1 MWHSRSPRDP
11 PPLHGKNHLK
21 FPFWLLEPLPWV
33 ISGHIRSS
41 SSSSSSSSSM
51 LSPSVTGSAPSR
63 GAGPGAVTS
72 SLNLGLV
79 TREQQVLFTFL
90 NIFYKLISVQ
100 KVREYFCPNFWCL
113 LFHTFQ
119 GQLVSCS
126 ASNSPLSP
134 PLITSTSLNLRRE
147 M

>member
-1 MWHSRSPRDP
+1 M
-11 PPLHGKNHLK
+11 
-21 FPFWLLEPLPWV
+21 V
-33 ISGHIRSS
+33 IPIIIIVVIFIVVIIIVIVIIITIVV
-41 SSSSSSSSSM
+41 
-51 LSPSVTGSAPSR
+51 LSVTGSAPSR

-90 NIFYKLISVQ
+90 NILNKLISVQ

>member
-1 MWHSRSPRDP
+1 M
-11 PPLHGKNHLK
+11 
-21 FPFWLLEPLPWV
+21 V
-33 ISGHIRSS
+33 IPIIIIVVIFIVTIFIVIIIVV
-41 SSSSSSSSSM
+41 
-51 LSPSVTGSAPSR
+51 LSVTGSAPSR

-79 TREQQVLFTFL
+79 TREQQVLDTFF
-90 NIFYKLISVQ
+90 NIMNKLKSVH
-100 KVREYFCPNFWCL
+100 KAREYFCPNFWCL

>member
-1 MWHSRSPRDP
+1 M
-11 PPLHGKNHLK
+11 
-21 FPFWLLEPLPWV
+21 V
-33 ISGHIRSS
+33 IPIIIVVVIFIVTIIVVIIIIAIIVV
-41 SSSSSSSSSM
+41 
-51 LSPSVTGSAPSR
+51 LSVTGSAPSR

-79 TREQQVLFTFL
+79 TREQQVLLTFF
-90 NIFYKLISVQ
+90 NILYKLISVQ

-113 LFHTFQ
+113 LFLTFQ

>member
-1 MWHSRSPRDP
+1 MAKEGREWVESEALAGRPVMP
-11 PPLHGKNHLK
+11 HLLNK
-21 FPFWLLEPLPWV
+21 L
-33 ISGHIRSS
+33 SS
-41 SSSSSSSSSM
+41 SSSSSSSSSP
-51 LSPSVTGSAPSR
+51 SSSSFSVTGSAPSR

-90 NIFYKLISVQ
+90 NILNKLISVQ

-113 LFHTFQ
+113 LFLTFQ

>member
-1 MWHSRSPRDP
+1 M
-11 PPLHGKNHLK
+11 
-21 FPFWLLEPLPWV
+21 V
-33 ISGHIRSS
+33 IPIIIIVVIFIVVIIIVIIIIAIIVV
-41 SSSSSSSSSM
+41 
-51 LSPSVTGSAPSR
+51 LSVTGSAPSR

-79 TREQQVLFTFL
+79 TREQQVLDTFF
-90 NIFYKLISVQ
+90 NIMNKLKSVH
-100 KVREYFCPNFWCL
+100 KAREYFCPNFWCL

>member
-1 MWHSRSPRDP
+1 MIVSII
-11 PPLHGKNHLK
+11 
-21 FPFWLLEPLPWV
+21 V
-33 ISGHIRSS
+33 IVIIIIVIVIIVIIVIVIIII
-41 SSSSSSSSSM
+41 
-51 LSPSVTGSAPSR
+51 LVILSVTGSAPSR

-90 NIFYKLISVQ
+90 NILNKLISVQ

-113 LFHTFQ
+113 LFLTFQ

-134 PLITSTSLNLRRE
+134 PLITSTSLNLRRKIRR
-147 M
+147 